1 MAAYNNY
8 RYCLLHNYSTLSW
21 QMQDSTITLVMDMNN
36 NFRLGHRIRELR
48 TISGLTQEEAAFR
61 ANITPAYWGQIERNL
76 KNPTVM
82 ILQKICDALDF
93 PISEFFTDLPPAA
106 RELDEPSLQI
116 LHLLEKRSLEEK
128 EILLQ
133 MMKLLDK
140 LDAVGR
146 ADGPSPD
153 SPAGNA
159 LEGRNRDAGSVNST
173 EEASKKAVS
182 KTDSRPQTACNP
194 DISCG
199 S

>member
-1 MAAYNNY
+1 
-8 RYCLLHNYSTLSW
+8 
-21 QMQDSTITLVMDMNN
+21 MQDSTITLVMDMNN

-116 LHLLEKRSLEEK
+116 LHLLEERSLEEK

-133 MMKLLDK
+133 MMKLLDRLDK
-140 LDAVGR
+140 LNAGR
-146 ADGPSPD
+146 RCLAGGPSPAPP
-153 SPAGNA
+153 PAGGKAAGSGQPVGEEAAGLPEETEKTEKTKKAA
-159 LEGRNRDAGSVNST
+159 LET
-173 EEASKKAVS
+173 H
-182 KTDSRPQTACNP
+182 THPQTACHSDTIP
-194 DISCG
+194 RES
-199 S
+199 

>member
-1 MAAYNNY
+1 
-8 RYCLLHNYSTLSW
+8 
-21 QMQDSTITLVMDMNN
+21 MQDSTITLVIDMNN
-36 NFRLGHRIRELR
+36 NFSLGHRIRELR

-116 LHLLEKRSLEEK
+116 LHLLEERSLEEK

-140 LDAVGR
+140 LNAVGR
-146 ADGPSPD
+146 AADPSPD
-153 SPAGNA
+153 FSFSVDSPPKGY
-159 LEGRNRDAGSVNST
+159 NRAADRLNST
-173 EEASKKAVS
+173 EEASKDAVL
-182 KTDSRPQTACNP
+182 KTDSRSQTACNP
-194 DISCG
+194 DIHCG
-199 S
+199 N